1 MVSNGAHARSGG
13 VVPDGGRP
21 TAYEDFSSNPGTGVA
36 ALLFGSGASDDGGE
50 PNPKALSK
58 NFDEQVAAAAP
69 DAGQMGEAV
78 QHGRAGMPRTGVGA
92 SGRGRRFIDSEDHQ
106 VTQHRE
112 HPDMLPYEFGMGRRG
127 VVPDHLRPAAPGG
140 AVLDGVREVLSG
152 SPQPQ
157 VAPPSTA
164 DLKSTVREWV
174 EEAHGIVIYDERRWQ
189 EAVLRQHGQNWALQA
204 FTERRREVS
213 REGQTARTLAE
224 KLAQLTNNELRHF
237 GLRYEAKRSD
247 TGQGQHPTQANPAD
261 VNPTMVSQGVRD
273 ALQKECR
280 ASSGIQQQSSR
291 QELPLSAKRKDPEDM
306 RRRYIRSG
314 ADDSFQSGMC
324 PGR

>member
-1 MVSNGAHARSGG
+1 MVSGGASARSGG

-21 TAYEDFSSNPGTGVA
+21 TAYEDLSGKPGTGVA

-50 PNPKALSK
+50 ANPKALSN

-69 DAGQMGEAV
+69 DAAQMGEAA
-78 QHGRAGMPRTGVGA
+78 QSGRAGMLRTGAGA

-112 HPDMLPYEFGMGRRG
+112 FHPDMLPHEFGMGRRG

-140 AVLDGVREVLSG
+140 AVLDGVREVLCG
-152 SPQPQ
+152 SPPPQ
-157 VAPPSTA
+157 VPPPSTA

-174 EEAHGIVIYDERRWQ
+174 EEGHGIVIYDERRWQ

-213 REGQTARTLAE
+213 REGQTARALAE

-237 GLRYEAKRSD
+237 GLRYEAK
-247 TGQGQHPTQANPAD
+247 HPTQANPAD
-261 VNPTMVSQGVRD
+261 ANPTMVSQGVRD

-280 ASSGIQQQSSR
+280 ASSGIPQQPCR
-291 QELPLSAKRKDPEDM
+291 PELPLSAKRKDPEDM